1 LYAAQTLVVAVR
13 ASRRGLSQEPPR
25 LLMTECPSTDDGM
38 PSLVRRVCRQSHP
51 VTEDGEDELT
61 KVRAEIQ
68 RLARLRYAQR
78 RFTLE
83 QQAEYEA
90 LVIRR
95 NDLAAGA
102 EDMPERE
109 PDHASNDEVS

>member
-1 LYAAQTLVVAVR
+1 
-13 ASRRGLSQEPPR
+13 
-25 LLMTECPSTDDGM
+25 MTECPATGDGM
-38 PSLVRRVCRQSHP
+38 PSLVRRVFRNSHR
-51 VTEDGEDELT
+51 VAEDGEDEMT

-78 RFTLE
+78 RFSDE

-95 NDLAAGA
+95 NDLASGA
-102 EDMPERE
+102 ATTAEPAPIDDADDDMP
-109 PDHASNDEVS
+109 